1 MFSRRAAAYIQGSD
15 CVRSRTESGSGT
27 LYVLRPRTAHH
38 NGANHYGLASR
49 SSQITHLFRAYPP
62 LCGHHTGLGRLSRNV
77 RITQDI
83 RI

>member
-49 SSQITHLFRAYPP
+49 SSQMTHLFRAYPP
-62 LCGHHTGLGRLSRNV
+62 CVVPTQGLAVLAAMSE
-77 RITQDI
+77 
-83 RI
+83 

>member
-38 NGANHYGLASR
+38 NGANHYGLVFGVVLLFLAFQLR
-49 SSQITHLFRAYPP
+49 SARKKA
-62 LCGHHTGLGRLSRNV
+62 GL
-77 RITQDI
+77 
-83 RI
+83 